1 MLQYIITETIQIFVR
16 SNVNKVKAKIKIKT
30 KHKRNLLIC
39 TVWLKRLKN

>member
-16 SNVNKVKAKIKIKT
+16 SNVNKVKAKIK
-30 KHKRNLLIC
+30 HKRNLLIC